1 MDNQPSIQVQ
11 IEMLN
16 KDRNDKI
23 LTLQKKRD
31 ENIKK
36 ILDEISKIQFETQ
49 NLVENAQ
56 TEANIKIQ
64 QLKAELNQP
73 KSAIKPRRP
82 KNVREFSTK
91 QTDNDSEPKTIDP
104 TRSKPKRSS
113 TPRRR
118 HGGIQKSQTSS
129 ERLSLTAEF

>member
-49 NLVENAQ
+49 NLVENDQ

-91 QTDNDSEPKTIDP
+91 QTDNEYSAAHYCSKIRPVTGAETGPFLNASSIKSRMLFLP
-104 TRSKPKRSS
+104 T
-113 TPRRR
+113 
-118 HGGIQKSQTSS
+118 
-129 ERLSLTAEF
+129 